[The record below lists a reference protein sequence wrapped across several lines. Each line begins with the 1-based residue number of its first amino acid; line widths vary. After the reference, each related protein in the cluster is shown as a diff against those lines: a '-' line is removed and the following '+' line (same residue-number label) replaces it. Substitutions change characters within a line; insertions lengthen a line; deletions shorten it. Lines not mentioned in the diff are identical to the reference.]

1 MALKKLA
8 AADVGLPR
16 FGVPADTD
24 GETFA
29 LSSHQRAR
37 EALEFG
43 LPVADPG
50 FNIFVLGE
58 DHSGRMTATLEFL
71 ETVVAKRPP
80 PDDWVYLNNFRRPHR
95 PKPYRLPP
103 GVGRRFRD
111 RMADL
116 VPQLREALAGAF
128 GSEDYLD
135 RVRVEREKVQA
146 EASARMDALRAEM
159 QNHGLEIAQDTEGMM
174 SVRAQA
180 AGDPPAV
187 APPARDEAEPIS
199 RKIDAFTEE
208 LRGINRWA
216 VHRHAEFSEKIED
229 LDQHVGDMAIGP
241 LMDEVIGGFAAFGAL
256 VRWLTAMRV
265 DIVESL
271 GRFRPLPPESGG
283 EDGVP
288 AEAPERYYAVNL
300 FVDHADDDHPSVVL
314 EANPTYENIFGRMEY
329 RQLDG
334 VLETDFTLI
343 RSGSI
348 HRANGGV
355 LVLRADAIA
364 RNAVVWEALKGA
376 LRDREVALEELERPG
391 ALPVAGAPRAKP
403 VPLEVKV
410 VIVGAPHWYYT
421 FFSVDSEFR
430 AHFRVKADIDG
441 EMDATDANLAN
452 YAGLIRGV
460 ARDLGAAELA
470 PAAVGRLLAAASR
483 LAAHR
488 EKLSARFELI
498 ASLVSEARALTFDD
512 TGEAGD
518 AIGAIDEDTVA
529 RAIANRR
536 RRNARVEDRL
546 HENIARGIVMI
557 DTNGAV
563 IGQINA
569 LTVRDLGDHA
579 FGTPARVTARASV
592 GRLGVTN
599 IEREVAIGGPIQ
611 QKGVMVLQGFL
622 AGHFARRFPLSF
634 NCSITFEQSY
644 GGVEGDSASVAEL
657 LAIISDLAG
666 LACRQDLAVTGS
678 VNQRGQVQAVAG
690 VAEKVEGFFRSC
702 RDAGPLTGTQGV
714 VLPAAN
720 EPNLVLEDAV
730 ADAIEDG
737 SFHLWSVSAVE
748 DALEIF
754 TGVPAGVPH
763 ADGTYPAE
771 TVYGRAMRQL
781 EEFDRALADRVRG

>member
-16 FGVPADTD
+16 FDVPADTD
-24 GETFA
+24 GKTFA

-71 ETVVAKRPP
+71 DTVVAKRPP
-80 PDDWVYLNNFRRPHR
+80 PDDWVYLNNFRRSHR

-146 EASARMDALRAEM
+146 EAGARMDALRAEM
-159 QNHGLEIAQDTEGMM
+159 QNHGLELAQDTEGMM
-174 SVRAQA
+174 SVRAQGAGEAPA
-180 AGDPPAV
+180 AG
-187 APPARDEAEPIS
+187 PPARDEAEPIS
-199 RKIDAFTEE
+199 RKIGAFTEE

-216 VHRHAEFSEKIED
+216 VRRHAEFSEKIED
-229 LDQHVGDMAIGP
+229 LDHHVGDMAIGP
-241 LMDEVIGGFAAFGAL
+241 VMDEVTGEFAAFGAL

-271 GRFRPLPPESGG
+271 GRFRPPPPESGG
-283 EDGVP
+283 DEKVP

-314 EANPTYENIFGRMEY
+314 EANPTYENIFGRTEY
-329 RQLDG
+329 RQFEG

-343 RSGSI
+343 RSGPI

-376 LRDREVALEELERPG
+376 LRDGEVAIEEPERAG

-403 VPLEVKV
+403 VPLDLKV
-410 VIVGAPHWYYT
+410 VVVGAPRWYYT
-421 FFSVDSEFR
+421 FFSVDPEFR
-430 AHFRVKADIDG
+430 AHFKVKADIDG
-441 EMDATDANLAN
+441 EMDATDANIAN
-452 YAGLIRGV
+452 YTGLFRGV
-460 ARDLGAAELA
+460 ARDLDAAELT
-470 PAAVGRLLAAASR
+470 PAAIGRLLAAASR
-483 LAAHR
+483 LAGHR

-498 ASLVSEARALTFDD
+498 ASVVSEARALTLDEP
-512 TGEAGD
+512 GEAGR
-518 AIGAIDEDTVA
+518 AIDEDAVA
-529 RAIANRR
+529 QAIANRR
-536 RRNARVEDRL
+536 RRNARVEDCL

-557 DTNGAV
+557 DTDGAV
-563 IGQINA
+563 IGQVNA

-579 FGTPARVTARASV
+579 FGTPARVTARASI

-644 GGVEGDSASVAEL
+644 GGVEGDSASVAEV

-678 VNQRGQVQAVAG
+678 VNQRGQVQAVGG
-690 VAEKVEGFFRSC
+690 VAEKVEGFFRTC
-702 RDAGPLTGTQGV
+702 RDAGPLTGAQGV

-720 EPNLVLEDAV
+720 EPNLVLDDAV
-730 ADAIEDG
+730 AGAIEAG
-737 SFHLWSVSAVE
+737 SFHLWSVGAVE
-748 DALEIF
+748 DALEIL
-754 TGVPAGVPH
+754 TGVPAGVAQ
-763 ADGTYPAE
+763 ADGTYPPE

-781 EEFDRALADRVRG
+781 EEFDRVLADRVRA

>member
-1 MALKKLA
+1 M
-8 AADVGLPR
+8 
-16 FGVPADTD
+16 
-24 GETFA
+24 
-29 LSSHQRAR
+29 
-37 EALEFG
+37 
-43 LPVADPG
+43 ADPG

-71 ETVVAKRPP
+71 DTVVAKRPP

-116 VPQLREALAGAF
+116 IPQLREALAGAF

-159 QNHGLEIAQDTEGMM
+159 QNHGLELAQDTEGMM

-180 AGDPPAV
+180 ADDPPAGDPPAGDPP
-187 APPARDEAEPIS
+187 AAGPPAREDAEPIS

-216 VHRHAEFSEKIED
+216 VSRHAEFSETIED
-229 LDQHVGDMAIGP
+229 LDQHVGDIAIGL
-241 LMDEVIGGFAAFGAL
+241 LMDEVIGAFAAFGAL

-271 GRFRPLPPESGG
+271 GRFRPPPPESGG
-283 EDGVP
+283 DDFVP

-300 FVDHADDDHPSVVL
+300 FVDHADDEHPSVVL

-355 LVLRADAIA
+355 LILRADAIA

-376 LRDREVALEELERPG
+376 LRDREVALEELERAG

-421 FFSVDSEFR
+421 FFSVDPEFR
-430 AHFRVKADIDG
+430 THFKVKADIDG

-460 ARDLGAAELA
+460 ARDLGVAELT
-470 PAAVGRLLAAASR
+470 PAAIGRLLAAASR

-498 ASLVSEARALTFDD
+498 ASLVSEASALTLEDS
-512 TGEAGD
+512 GAAG
-518 AIGAIDEDTVA
+518 GSIDEDAVA

-557 DTNGAV
+557 DTDGAV

-579 FGTPARVTARASV
+579 FGTPARVTARASI
-592 GRLGVTN
+592 GRRGVTN

-644 GGVEGDSASVAEL
+644 GGVEGDSASVAEV
-657 LAIISDLAG
+657 LAIISDLAS

-690 VAEKVEGFFRSC
+690 VAEKIEGFFRTC
-702 RDAGPLTGTQGV
+702 RDAGQLTGSQGV

-720 EPNLVLEDAV
+720 EPNLVLDDAV
-730 ADAIEDG
+730 AGAIEAG
-737 SFHLWSVSAVE
+737 SFHLWSVRSVE

-754 TGVPAGVPH
+754 TGVAPGVPQ
-763 ADGTYPAE
+763 ADGTYPPE

-781 EEFDRALADRVRG
+781 EEFDRVLADRIRA